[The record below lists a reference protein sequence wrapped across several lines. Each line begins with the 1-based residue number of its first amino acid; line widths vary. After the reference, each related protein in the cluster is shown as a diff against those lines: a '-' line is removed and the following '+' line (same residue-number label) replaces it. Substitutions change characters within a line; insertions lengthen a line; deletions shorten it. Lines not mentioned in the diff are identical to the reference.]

1 MEPIKMTH
9 MPALICGRGAVKF
22 AATLGRKRAAVIG
35 YTDSVEE
42 KAREIFAGTDT
53 EIRYIASIQ
62 REPLIGDI
70 FDNLPALQE
79 FQPDLILAIGGGSV
93 MDVAKGLHF
102 FMKIPTCLLPIASNP
117 LPCPP
122 WGKRRFPSTCPP
134 PAAPVPK
141 PRRRRYSSIRKPR

>member
-62 REPLIGDI
+62 REPRIGDI

-93 MDVAKGLHF
+93 ME
-102 FMKIPTCLLPIASNP
+102 IPTCLLPIASNP

-122 WGKRRFPSTCPP
+122 WGKRRFPSMCPP

>member
-62 REPLIGDI
+62 REPLIGDRQ
-70 FDNLPALQE
+70 PAG
-79 FQPDLILAIGGGSV
+79 PTGIPAGSHP
-93 MDVAKGLHF
+93 GH
-102 FMKIPTCLLPIASNP
+102 
-117 LPCPP
+117 
-122 WGKRRFPSTCPP
+122 RRGQRDGCGQG
-134 PAAPVPK
+134 APFVL
-141 PRRRRYSSIRKPR
+141 